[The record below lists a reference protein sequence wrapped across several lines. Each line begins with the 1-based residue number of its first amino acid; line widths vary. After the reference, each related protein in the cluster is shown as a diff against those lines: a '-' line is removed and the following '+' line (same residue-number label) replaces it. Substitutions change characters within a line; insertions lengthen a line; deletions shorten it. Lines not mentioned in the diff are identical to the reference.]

1 MRMQSPR
8 VSILLITYNRPQFV
22 GGALESVQ
30 KQSFKDW
37 ELIIVDDSEHNA
49 VAVEVKKYLPP
60 PGAQGGDA
68 RVAYFHR
75 PQKGTIANASNFGL
89 QKAQGEYIAIL
100 DDDDWWSD
108 PDKLAKQ
115 VKFLDEHKDYVGCGG
130 GFIVMD
136 EHGNE
141 TGRVI
146 KPETDEAI
154 RRVALYANPMANA
167 TTMFRRAA
175 AKAIGDYDESFK
187 QFADLDF
194 WLSMGT
200 TGKLYNFPEYFLAYR
215 MWASGASFKHQK
227 ENADSGR
234 AIVMKHRHE
243 YPGFWKAITL
253 AVAYVVYARLPAFI
267 RRMFNAS
274 LSRLK
279 KSLFSG

>member
-1 MRMQSPR
+1 MQSPR
-8 VSILLITYNRPQFV
+8 VSILLVTYNRPQFV
-22 GGALESVQ
+22 GGAIESAQ

-37 ELIIVDDSEHNA
+37 ELIIVDDTENNSVQN
-49 VAVEVKKYLPP
+49 EVTKYT
-60 PGAQGGDA
+60 AA
-68 RVAYFHR
+68 ESRIYYFHR

-89 QKAQGEYIAIL
+89 TQSKGEYIAIL

-108 PDKLAKQ
+108 PQKLEKQ
-115 VKFLDEHKDYVGCGG
+115 VKFLDGHPDYVGCGG
-130 GFIVMD
+130 GFIIMN
-136 EHGNE
+136 EKGEE
-141 TGRVI
+141 TGRVL

-167 TTMFRRAA
+167 TTMFRRSVAQ
-175 AKAIGDYDESFK
+175 AIGDYDESFK

-200 TGKLYNFPEYFLAYR
+200 KGKLYNFPEYFLAYR

-234 AIVMKHRHE
+234 AIVLKHKGE

-253 AVAYVVYARLPAFI
+253 ANLYVIYSRFPAFV
-267 RRMFNAS
+267 RRAMNSF

>member
-22 GGALESVQ
+22 GGAIKSAQ
-30 KQSFKDW
+30 GQSLKDW
-37 ELIIVDDSEHNA
+37 ELIIVDDSENA
-49 VAVEVKKYLPP
+49 AVEHEVKKSAASEP
-60 PGAQGGDA
+60 
-68 RVAYFHR
+68 RISYFHR

-89 QKAQGEYIAIL
+89 KQAKGEYVAIL
-100 DDDDWWSD
+100 DDDDWWTD
-108 PDKLAKQ
+108 PHKLEKQ
-115 VKFLDEHKDYVGCGG
+115 VKFLDEHSDCVGCGG
-130 GFIVMD
+130 GFVIVN
-136 EHGNE
+136 EKGEE
-141 TGRVI
+141 TGKVL

-175 AKAIGDYDESFK
+175 ARAIGDYDESCK

-200 TGKLYNFPEYFLAYR
+200 KGKLYNFPEYFLAYR
-215 MWASGASFKHQK
+215 MWTSGASFKNQK
-227 ENADSGR
+227 QNADSGR
-234 AIVMKHRHE
+234 AIVLKHRGE

-253 AVAYVVYARLPAFI
+253 ADLYVAYARFPAFL
-267 RRMFNAS
+267 RRALNSF